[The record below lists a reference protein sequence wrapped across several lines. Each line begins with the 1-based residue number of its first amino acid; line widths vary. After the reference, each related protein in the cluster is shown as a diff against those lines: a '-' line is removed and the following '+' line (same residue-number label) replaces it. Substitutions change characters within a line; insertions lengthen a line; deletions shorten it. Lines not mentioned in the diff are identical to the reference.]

1 MEQIQAFKTSD
12 GKLFD
17 EPLQAERH
25 ELFLKKQMILEE
37 FLDGDLNPY
46 QSMSQKSIA
55 RSSIINWEFWKVK
68 NVK

>member
-25 ELFLKKQMILEE
+25 ELFLKKQMIVEE